1 MNAAANGNGAP
12 TAHLSNNSLRDLVKH
27 GIDNKLFKHKD
38 IYDQANT
45 SASAFSKWYKKKN
58 NSVKQAE
65 AARDFLDVYFTEHA
79 LPQAFA
85 PAAPDKVNEE
95 QEEEL
100 VEEEAEE
107 EEEEEKEEEAPIA
120 PKKTPTVFAV
130 ATPAYADYDR
140 VGVCSWN
147 VKRWSSTTSDQRQ
160 SKIMGVVEQYDVAV
174 LQEVQSDL
182 KARRAA
188 GLWSARMTDYDIEQ
202 SPELFR
208 KGSRHKERIAVFYK
222 HAMFEVVQSKVFS
235 ADMTRRPFAVTL
247 KHKESGVRFT
257 LVSVHIVYGT
267 SQSEELRRAEIA
279 VLIEAFAKEVAK
291 RDEYGEMFLC
301 GDFNMDPSD
310 HCFYP
315 LRNPLAYW
323 MSNPNKNTTIGA
335 SANVY
340 DTFWFPTNSM
350 LYNPKLAAVYSFKG
364 VYHQHD
370 KKSRSSQRRDNS
382 DHLPV
387 SIGLD
392 FGIN

>member
-1 MNAAANGNGAP
+1 MNNAQNNDAP
-12 TAHLSNNSLRDLVKH
+12 TAHLNNNNLRDLIKH
-27 GIDNKLFKHKD
+27 GIGKKLFKHKD
-38 IYDQANT
+38 IYDRANT

-58 NSVKQAE
+58 NSVKQAQ
-65 AARDFLDVYFTEHA
+65 AARTFLDDFYTEHT
-79 LPQAFA
+79 LPTGFAPEA
-85 PAAPDKVNEE
+85 PAAHDDEEEEEEE
-95 QEEEL
+95 Q
-100 VEEEAEE
+100 
-107 EEEEEKEEEAPIA
+107 EEEEEKEEEPPIA
-120 PKKTPTVFAV
+120 PKKTPKSYAV

-147 VKRWSSTTSDQRQ
+147 VKRWSSATSDARQ
-160 SKIMGVVEQYDVAV
+160 SKIMGVVEQYDIAV

-188 GLWSARMTDYDIEQ
+188 GLWSARMVDYSIEQ

-208 KGSRHKERIAVFYK
+208 QGSKHKERIAVFYK
-222 HAMFEVVQSKVFS
+222 HDMFAVVQSKVFN
-235 ADMTRRPFAVTL
+235 ADMTRRPFAVTF
-247 KHKESGVRFT
+247 KHKESGVLFT

-267 SQSEELRRAEIA
+267 SKSEDLRRAEIA
-279 VLIEAFAKEVAK
+279 VLIEAFAQEAGKHK
-291 RDEYGEMFLC
+291 EYGEMFLC
-301 GDFNMDPSD
+301 GDFNMDPTD
-310 HCFYP
+310 YCFYP
-315 LRNPLAYW
+315 LHNAIGYW
-323 MSNPNKNTTIGA
+323 MSNPTKNTTIGA

-340 DTFWFPTNSM
+340 DTFWFPISSQ

-370 KKSRSSQRRDNS
+370 KKSRNSQRRDNS